1 MQLLHRGHKH
11 GDLGVLDA
19 VVRESFGLGPDDLF
33 RKRFGLEL
41 RGDAFAFHG
50 AGGRPSDP
58 IFPND
63 VDLCYGLIM
72 KVRSE
77 LRFDSVCVLLD
88 GTDTVR
94 IIFPKTTA
102 NPPKMLNTRLGKEGA
117 SSLIAKLARPGTPP
131 LVEYHG
137 AFLVSL

>member
-50 AGGRPSDP
+50 AGDVHPIPSFRTTL
-58 IFPND
+58 IFA
-63 VDLCYGLIM
+63 
-72 KVRSE
+72 
-77 LRFDSVCVLLD
+77 
-88 GTDTVR
+88 
-94 IIFPKTTA
+94 TA
-102 NPPKMLNTRLGKEGA
+102 
-117 SSLIAKLARPGTPP
+117 
-131 LVEYHG
+131 
-137 AFLVSL
+137 